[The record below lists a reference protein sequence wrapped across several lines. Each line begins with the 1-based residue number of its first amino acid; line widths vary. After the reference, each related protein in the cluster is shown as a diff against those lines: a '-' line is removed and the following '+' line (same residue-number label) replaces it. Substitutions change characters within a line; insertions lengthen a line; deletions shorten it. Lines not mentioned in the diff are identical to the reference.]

1 MDKIIEQ
8 KKGLKRKHIPYV
20 AVGAIILLFIGW
32 VIFGDHTATLRVDK
46 DKITIEPIT
55 SGIFNDYIRIMG
67 NVEPITFVQLTPLES
82 GRVVEKLT
90 EEGTM
95 VKQGQ
100 VIIRLE
106 NPALKM
112 SVQDNDARLAEKQN
126 ALKNL
131 LLQQEKDKL
140 TLLQTRLQNEI
151 DIERKKRKYEQNQKL
166 FEEDLIAKEDY
177 ITAKEDY
184 EMAVKNNELV
194 LQKQAQDSIF
204 QNIETENMQMSLNNV
219 KANVKMVREQYDNLN
234 VKAPIDGQL
243 GTLSVEIGQQVLQ
256 GSNIGNIS
264 VLDDYKVTARIDEH
278 YIDRVRKDLEASLER
293 QGSNFDLKVQKV
305 YPDVK
310 EGQFKTDLIFTSQ
323 RPENIRTGQT
333 YHINLQL
340 GASDSSVLIPR
351 GTFYQNTGGQWIF
364 VVNADGTE
372 AYRRT
377 IKIGKQNPQYYQV
390 IEGLT
395 PGERVI
401 TSGYEMFG
409 NNERLILK

>member
-8 KKGLKRKHIPYV
+8 KKGLKKKHIPYV
-20 AVGAIILLFIGW
+20 AVGALILLFIGW

-55 SGIFNDYIRIMG
+55 AGIFNDYIRIMG

-82 GRVVEKLT
+82 GRVVAKLT

-112 SVQDNDARLAEKQN
+112 SVQDNDAKLAEKQN

-243 GTLSVEIGQQVLQ
+243 GTLSVEIGQQVAQ

-278 YIDRVRKDLEASLER
+278 YIDRVRKDLQASLER
-293 QGSNFDLKVQKV
+293 QGINFDLKVQKV

-377 IKIGKQNPQYYQV
+377 IKIGKQNPLYYQV

>member
-1 MDKIIEQ
+1 MDKLIEQ
-8 KKGLKRKHIPYV
+8 KKGLKKKHIPYV
-20 AVGAIILLFIGW
+20 AGGALILLFIGW

-112 SVQDNDARLAEKQN
+112 SVQDNDAKLAEKQN

-219 KANVKMVREQYDNLN
+219 KANVKMVREQYGNLN

-243 GTLSVEIGQQVLQ
+243 GTLSVEIGQQVAQ

-377 IKIGKQNPQYYQV
+377 IKIGKQNPQFYQV

>member
-8 KKGLKRKHIPYV
+8 KKGLKKKHIPYV
-20 AVGAIILLFIGW
+20 AVGALILLFIGW

-264 VLDDYKVTARIDEH
+264 MLDDYKVTAHIDEH
-278 YIDRVRKDLEASLER
+278 YIDRVRKDLKATLER

>member
-1 MDKIIEQ
+1 MDKLIEQ
-8 KKGLKRKHIPYV
+8 KKGLKKKHIPYV
-20 AVGAIILLFIGW
+20 AVGALVLLFIGW

-112 SVQDNDARLAEKQN
+112 SVQDNDAKLAEKQN

-243 GTLSVEIGQQVLQ
+243 GTLSVEIGQQVAQ

-364 VVNADGTE
+364 MVNADGTE

-377 IKIGKQNPQYYQV
+377 IKIGKQNPQFYQV

>member
-1 MDKIIEQ
+1 MDKLIEQ
-8 KKGLKRKHIPYV
+8 KKGLKKKHIPYV
-20 AVGAIILLFIGW
+20 AVGALILLFIGW

-112 SVQDNDARLAEKQN
+112 SVQDNDAKLAEKQN

-278 YIDRVRKDLEASLER
+278 YIDRVRKDLEATLER

>member
-8 KKGLKRKHIPYV
+8 KKGLKKKHIPYV
-20 AVGAIILLFIGW
+20 AVGALILLFIGW

-278 YIDRVRKDLEASLER
+278 YIDRVRKDLEATLER

>member
-1 MDKIIEQ
+1 MDKIIEK
-8 KKGLKRKHIPYV
+8 KKGLKKKHIPYV
-20 AVGAIILLFIGW
+20 AVGVLILLFIGW

>member
-1 MDKIIEQ
+1 MDKIIEK
-8 KKGLKRKHIPYV
+8 KKGLKKKHIPYV
-20 AVGAIILLFIGW
+20 AVGALILLFIGW

-106 NPALKM
+106 NPSLEM
-112 SVQDNDARLAEKQN
+112 SVLDNDAKLAEKQN

-184 EMAVKNNELV
+184 DMAVKNNELV

-243 GTLSVEIGQQVLQ
+243 GTLSVEIGQQVAQ

-278 YIDRVRKDLEASLER
+278 YIDRVRKDLQATLER

-364 VVNADGTE
+364 VVNPDGTE

>member
-1 MDKIIEQ
+1 MDKIIEK
-8 KKGLKRKHIPYV
+8 KKGLKKKHIPYV
-20 AVGAIILLFIGW
+20 AGAVLLAVFIGW
-32 VIFGDHTATLRVDK
+32 LIFGNHMATLRVEK
-46 DKITIEPIT
+46 QKITIEPVI

-67 NVEPITFVQLTPLES
+67 NVEPITFFQLTPLES
-82 GRVVEKLT
+82 GRVVEKLI
-90 EEGTM
+90 EEGTT
-95 VKQGQ
+95 VRKGQ
-100 VIIRLE
+100 EILRLE
-106 NPALKM
+106 NPGLEM
-112 SVQDNDARLAEKQN
+112 SVLDNEAKLAEKQN

-131 LLQQEKDKL
+131 LLQQEKEKL

-151 DIERKKRKYEQNQKL
+151 DIERKRRKYEQNKKL

-194 LQKQAQDSIF
+194 LQKQAQDSIY
-204 QNIETENMQMSLNNV
+204 QSIEAENMRMSLSNMV
-219 KANVKMVREQYDNLN
+219 ANVEMVREQYGNLN

-243 GTLSVEIGQQVLQ
+243 GTLNVEIGQQVAQ
-256 GSNIGNIS
+256 GSNIGVIS
-264 VLDDYKVTARIDEH
+264 VLDDYKVSAQIDEH
-278 YIDRVRKDLEASLER
+278 YIDRVKKDLEASLER
-293 QGSNFDLKVQKV
+293 QGSNYDLKVRKV

-310 EGQFKTDLIFTSQ
+310 GGQFKTDLTFVSDK
-323 RPENIRTGQT
+323 PENIRTGQT

-351 GTFYQNTGGQWIF
+351 GAFYQNTGGQWVF
-364 VVNADGTE
+364 VLTPDGSE
-372 AYRRT
+372 AYRRN

-390 IEGLT
+390 IDGLA
-395 PGERVI
+395 PGEKVI

>member
-219 KANVKMVREQYDNLN
+219 RANVKMVREQYDNLN

-264 VLDDYKVTARIDEH
+264 VLDDYKVTAHIDEH
-278 YIDRVRKDLEASLER
+278 YIDRVRKDLEATLER

-377 IKIGKQNPQYYQV
+377 IKIGKQNPQFYQV

>member
-1 MDKIIEQ
+1 MDKLIEQ
-8 KKGLKRKHIPYV
+8 KKGLKKKHIPYV
-20 AVGAIILLFIGW
+20 AVGALILLFIGW

-112 SVQDNDARLAEKQN
+112 SVQDNDAKLAEKQN

-243 GTLSVEIGQQVLQ
+243 GTLSVEIGQQVAQ

>member
-1 MDKIIEQ
+1 MDKIIEK
-8 KKGLKRKHIPYV
+8 KKGLKKKHIPYV
-20 AVGAIILLFIGW
+20 AVGALILLFIGW

-106 NPALKM
+106 NPNLEM
-112 SVQDNDARLAEKQN
+112 SVLDNDAKLAEKQN

-243 GTLSVEIGQQVLQ
+243 GTLSVEIGQQVAQ

-278 YIDRVRKDLEASLER
+278 YIDRVRKDLQATLER
-293 QGSNFDLKVQKV
+293 QGINFDLKVQKV

-401 TSGYEMFG
+401 TSGYETFG

>member
-8 KKGLKRKHIPYV
+8 KKGLKKKHIPYV
-20 AVGAIILLFIGW
+20 AVGALILLFIGW

-219 KANVKMVREQYDNLN
+219 RANVKMVREQYDNLN

-264 VLDDYKVTARIDEH
+264 VLDDYKVTAHIDEH
-278 YIDRVRKDLEASLER
+278 YIDRVRKDLEATLER

>member
-1 MDKIIEQ
+1 MDKLIEQ
-8 KKGLKRKHIPYV
+8 KKGLKKKHIPYV
-20 AVGAIILLFIGW
+20 AGGALILLFIGW

-112 SVQDNDARLAEKQN
+112 SVQDNDAKLAEKQN

-243 GTLSVEIGQQVLQ
+243 GTLSVEIGQQVAQ

-377 IKIGKQNPQYYQV
+377 IKIGKQNPQFYQV

>member
-1 MDKIIEQ
+1 MDKLIEQ
-8 KKGLKRKHIPYV
+8 KKGLKKKHIPYV
-20 AVGAIILLFIGW
+20 AVGALVLLFIGW

-112 SVQDNDARLAEKQN
+112 SVQDNDAKLAEKQN

-243 GTLSVEIGQQVLQ
+243 GTLSVEIGQQVAQ

-377 IKIGKQNPQYYQV
+377 IKIGKQNPQFYQV

>member
-1 MDKIIEQ
+1 MDKLIEQ
-8 KKGLKRKHIPYV
+8 KKGLKKKHIPYV
-20 AVGAIILLFIGW
+20 AVGALILLFIGW
-32 VIFGDHTATLRVDK
+32 AIFGDHTATLRVDK

-112 SVQDNDARLAEKQN
+112 SVQDNDAKLAEKQN

-278 YIDRVRKDLEASLER
+278 YIDRVRKDLQASLER

-364 VVNADGTE
+364 VVKADGTE

-377 IKIGKQNPQYYQV
+377 IKIGKQNPQFYQV

>member
-1 MDKIIEQ
+1 MDKLIEQ
-8 KKGLKRKHIPYV
+8 KKGLKKKHIPYV
-20 AVGAIILLFIGW
+20 AVGALVLLFIGW

-112 SVQDNDARLAEKQN
+112 SVQDNDAKLAEKQN

-219 KANVKMVREQYDNLN
+219 RANVKMVREQYDNLN

-243 GTLSVEIGQQVLQ
+243 GTLSVEIGQQVAQ

>member
-1 MDKIIEQ
+1 MDKLIEQ
-8 KKGLKRKHIPYV
+8 KKGLKKKHIPYV
-20 AVGAIILLFIGW
+20 AVGALILLFIGW

-112 SVQDNDARLAEKQN
+112 SVQDNDAKLAEKQN

-219 KANVKMVREQYDNLN
+219 KANVNMVREQYDNLN

-278 YIDRVRKDLEASLER
+278 YIDRVRKDLEATLER

-377 IKIGKQNPQYYQV
+377 IKIGKQNPQFYQV

>member
-1 MDKIIEQ
+1 MDKIIEK
-8 KKGLKRKHIPYV
+8 KKGLKKKHIPYV
-20 AVGAIILLFIGW
+20 AGAALLLAFIGW
-32 VIFGDHTATLRVDK
+32 MIFGNHVATLRVEK
-46 DKITIEPIT
+46 QKITIEPVI

-67 NVEPITFVQLTPLES
+67 NVEPITFFQLTPLES
-82 GRVVEKLT
+82 GRVVEKLI
-90 EEGTM
+90 EEGTT
-95 VKQGQ
+95 VKKGQ
-100 VIIRLE
+100 EILRLE
-106 NPALKM
+106 NPGLEM
-112 SVQDNDARLAEKQN
+112 SVLDNEAKLAEKQN

-131 LLQQEKDKL
+131 LLQQEKENL

-151 DIERKKRKYEQNQKL
+151 DIERKRRKYEQNKKL

-194 LQKQAQDSIF
+194 LQKQAQDSIY
-204 QNIETENMQMSLNNV
+204 QSIEAENMRMSLSNMV
-219 KANVKMVREQYDNLN
+219 ANVKMVREQYANLN

-243 GTLSVEIGQQVLQ
+243 GTLNVEIGQQVAQ
-256 GSNIGNIS
+256 GSNIGVIS
-264 VLDDYKVTARIDEH
+264 VLDDYKVSAQIDEH
-278 YIDRVRKDLEASLER
+278 YIDRVKKDLEASLER

-310 EGQFKTDLIFTSQ
+310 GGQFKTDLTFVSDK
-323 RPENIRTGQT
+323 PENIRTGQT

-351 GTFYQNTGGQWIF
+351 GAFYQNTGGQWIF
-364 VVNADGTE
+364 VLSPDGSE
-372 AYRRT
+372 AYRRN
-377 IKIGKQNPQYYQV
+377 IRIGKQNPQYYQV
-390 IEGLT
+390 IDGLA
-395 PGERVI
+395 PGEKVI

>member
-112 SVQDNDARLAEKQN
+112 SVQDNDAKLAEKQN

>member
-8 KKGLKRKHIPYV
+8 KKGLKKKHIPYV
-20 AVGAIILLFIGW
+20 AVGALVLLFIGW

-106 NPALKM
+106 NPNLEM
-112 SVQDNDARLAEKQN
+112 SVLDNDAKLAEKQN

-243 GTLSVEIGQQVLQ
+243 GTLSVEIGQQVAQ

-364 VVNADGTE
+364 VVNPDGTE

-401 TSGYEMFG
+401 TSGYETFG

>member
-1 MDKIIEQ
+1 MDKLIEQ
-8 KKGLKRKHIPYV
+8 KKGLKKKHIPYV
-20 AVGAIILLFIGW
+20 AVGALILLFIGW

-112 SVQDNDARLAEKQN
+112 SVQDNDAKLAEKQN

-243 GTLSVEIGQQVLQ
+243 GTLSVEIGQQVAQ

-377 IKIGKQNPQYYQV
+377 IKIGKQNPQFYQV

>member
-1 MDKIIEQ
+1 MDKLIEQ
-8 KKGLKRKHIPYV
+8 KKGLKKKHIPYV
-20 AVGAIILLFIGW
+20 AVGALVLLFIGW

-112 SVQDNDARLAEKQN
+112 SVQDNDAKLAEKQN

-243 GTLSVEIGQQVLQ
+243 GTLSVEIGQQVAQ

>member
-1 MDKIIEQ
+1 MDKLIEQ
-8 KKGLKRKHIPYV
+8 KKGLKKKHIPYI
-20 AVGAIILLFIGW
+20 AVGALVLLFIGW

-112 SVQDNDARLAEKQN
+112 SVQDNDAKLAEKQN

-243 GTLSVEIGQQVLQ
+243 GTLSVEIGQQVAQ